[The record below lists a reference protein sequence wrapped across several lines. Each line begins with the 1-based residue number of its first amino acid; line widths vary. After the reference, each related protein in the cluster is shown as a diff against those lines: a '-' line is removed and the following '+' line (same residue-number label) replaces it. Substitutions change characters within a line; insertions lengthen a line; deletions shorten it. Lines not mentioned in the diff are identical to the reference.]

1 MFGVRVVRGRAVLV
15 GLLLG
20 GVECP
25 ALAQDAGSL
34 LREQQRQQ
42 ELQRQELLSKPEDV
56 RPQQPP
62 AAVPERG
69 ETVIVRTLRFTGKT
83 ALLPSA
89 ERERLIASVRGK
101 RLGIRR
107 LYALA
112 DQVTASLQGQGRLL
126 ARAILPPQDITAGI
140 VTIDIVEGVLDK
152 IAFERAKGA
161 RVREDL
167 LRGITTN
174 RVRTDSVSKSDLEE
188 SLLRINDLPG
198 VAARAKL
205 TPGAAPNTSRL
216 IVGVEQAPVFSA
228 SVWGDNYGSR
238 SVGRAQ
244 GNALVALTDVTGYGD
259 LTRLSGVYSQGQ
271 QFGSL
276 GTSLPLWASGL
287 VANATYSHLD
297 YRNSDDTGRL
307 LGLEG
312 HADFVSGGLD
322 YNLVRS
328 RDLNLQL
335 GGAVNWKALVDDS
348 IAGRLQDKRSVSG
361 TFSLT
366 GDRRDAFVGG
376 GVTSFSLS
384 WTYGDLD
391 LSRVAGALAAD
402 QAGLQTQGQF
412 HRVNA
417 TIARLQALPGDFSL
431 FGRLYGQWANKN
443 LDSSE
448 DFALGGPYGV
458 RGYPVGEARGDMGV
472 LGTVELRYNAPIPA
486 YAGNLQLASFVD
498 VGQVWINTSPNGI
511 PPTTVCG
518 CNDYEIA
525 SAGLAARWTRDKL
538 NVSITWAHTLGD
550 NPGRSIITG
559 ANADGSTGHDQ
570 FWLQAAVRF

>member
-1 MFGVRVVRGRAVLV
+1 MRVVWGKAVLV

-20 GVECP
+20 GVGCS

-42 ELQRQELLSKPEDV
+42 ELQRQEQLPKPDDI
-56 RPQQPP
+56 RPQQPR
-62 AAVPERG
+62 ATVPERG
-69 ETVIVRTLRFTGKT
+69 ETIIVRSLRFTGKT
-83 ALLPSA
+83 ALLPPS
-89 ERERLIASVRGK
+89 ERERLIASVKGK

-126 ARAILPPQDITAGI
+126 ARAVLPPQDITAGI

-152 IAFERAKGA
+152 IEFERGKGA
-161 RVREDL
+161 RVRQEL
-167 LRGITTN
+167 LRAIAEG
-174 RVRTDSVSKSDLEE
+174 RVRADSVTKADLED

-198 VAARAKL
+198 VAARARL
-205 TPGAAPNTSRL
+205 TPGAAPNTSKL
-216 IVGVEQAPVFSA
+216 VVGVEQAPVLSA

-276 GTSLPLWASGL
+276 NTSMPLWASGF
-287 VANATYSHLD
+287 VANATYSHLN
-297 YRNSDDTGRL
+297 YRNIDDTGRQ

-312 HADFVSGGLD
+312 HADFVSSGLD
-322 YNLVRS
+322 YTLVRS

-335 GGAVNWKALVDDS
+335 GGALNWKALVDDS
-348 IAGRLQDKRSVSG
+348 IVGRLQDKRSVSG
-361 TFSLT
+361 TLSLN
-366 GDRRDAFVGG
+366 GDARDIFAVSGI
-376 GVTSFSLS
+376 TSWSLG

-391 LSRVAGALAAD
+391 LSRESSALAAD
-402 QAGLQTQGQF
+402 RAGLQTQGQF
-412 HRVNA
+412 HRLNA
-417 TIARLQALPGDFSL
+417 TIARLQTLPDNFAL
-431 FGRLYGQWANKN
+431 FGRLYGQWASRN

-472 LGTVELRYNAPIPA
+472 LGTIELRYNAPVPA
-486 YAGNLQLASFVD
+486 AVGNLQLAGFVD
-498 VGQVWINTSPNGI
+498 AGQVWINKNPNGI
-511 PPTTVCG
+511 PSTTMCG
-518 CNDYEIA
+518 CNDYGLA
-525 SAGLAARWTRDKL
+525 STGLAARWSRDNL
-538 NVSITWAHTLGD
+538 NVSVTWAHTLGD

-559 ANADGSTGHDQ
+559 ANADGGTGHDQ

>member
-1 MFGVRVVRGRAVLV
+1 MRGRAIFV

-20 GVECP
+20 GVEP

-42 ELQRQELLSKPEDV
+42 ELQRQEQLPKPDDI
-56 RPQQPP
+56 RPQQRP
-62 AAVPERG
+62 AAIPERG
-69 ETVIVRTLRFTGKT
+69 ETIIVRTLRFTGKT

-89 ERERLIASVRGK
+89 ERERLVASVRGK

-112 DQVTASLQGQGRLL
+112 DQVTASLQRQGRLL
-126 ARAILPPQDITAGI
+126 ARAILPPQDITAGV
-140 VTIDIVEGVLDK
+140 VTLDIVEGALEK
-152 IAFERAKGA
+152 IAFERGKGA
-161 RVREDL
+161 RVREAL
-167 LRGITTN
+167 LRAIAEG
-174 RVRTDSVSKSDLEE
+174 RVRADSVTKADLED

-198 VAARAKL
+198 VSARAKL
-205 TPGAAPNTSRL
+205 TPGAAPNTSKL
-216 IVGVEQAPVFSA
+216 VVGVDQAPIFSA

-276 GTSLPLWASGL
+276 NTSMPLWASGF
-287 VANATYSHLD
+287 VANATYSHLE
-297 YRNSDDTGRL
+297 YRNVDDTSRL

-312 HADFVSGGLD
+312 HADFVSSGLD
-322 YNLVRS
+322 YTLVRS

-335 GGAVNWKALVDDS
+335 GGALNWKALVDDS
-348 IAGRLQDKRSVSG
+348 VVGRLQDKRSVSG
-361 TFSLT
+361 TLSLN
-366 GDRRDAFVGG
+366 GDMRDALIGG
-376 GVTSFSLS
+376 GITSWSLG

-391 LSRVAGALAAD
+391 LSREAGALAAD
-402 QAGLQTQGQF
+402 QAGLRTQGQF
-412 HRVNA
+412 QRLNA
-417 TIARLQALPGDFSL
+417 MIARLQTLPGNFAL
-431 FGRLYGQWANKN
+431 FGRLYGQWADKN

-472 LGTVELRYNAPIPA
+472 LGTVELRYNAPVPA
-486 YAGNLQLASFVD
+486 VAGNLQLAGFVD
-498 VGQVWINTSPNGI
+498 AGQVWINTSLNGI

-518 CNDYEIA
+518 CNDYGIA
-525 SAGLAARWTRDKL
+525 SAGLAARWTRENL
-538 NVSITWAHTLGD
+538 NVSVTWAHTLGD
-550 NPGRSIITG
+550 NPGRSIVTG
-559 ANADGSTGHDQ
+559 TNADGGTGHDQ
-570 FWLQAAVRF
+570 VWLQAAVRF